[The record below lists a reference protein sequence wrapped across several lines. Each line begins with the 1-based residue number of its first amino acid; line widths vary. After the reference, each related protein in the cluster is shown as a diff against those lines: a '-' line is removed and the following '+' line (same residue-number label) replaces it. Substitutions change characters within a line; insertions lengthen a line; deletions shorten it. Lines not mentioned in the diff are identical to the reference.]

1 MRFKYSACITVCATR
16 VNFVSQYVKQKK
28 NVDSG
33 RSKCNQIYV
42 KESIK
47 QVYHVLFDEALEA
60 YNAKQTRS
68 DRRIDNYYE
77 KIRTSKQEKLF
88 HELIVQIGNRDDTN
102 CSMVESVYAQLA
114 LEEYM
119 MGFQERNPNIRVFN
133 AVMHL
138 DEETPHLHID
148 YVPFSTGNK
157 RGLSTKVSLKG
168 ALKAQGFVGTG
179 RFDTEWKRWV
189 ESEKQCLAEIMERH
203 QMEWLQ
209 KGTHEKHLSVYDYEK
224 KMRKAEIAE
233 LEQEISGQ
241 KDKIASQS
249 FLMEVNEEAL
259 QSQEQIL
266 EENEARKEQIRQETE
281 KAKEDWEKVQTDKDR
296 VQDSYEF
303 YRKLEKDTKERYEMY
318 HSWYEDKKKSYEEY
332 AKKSKMFEE
341 KANSLEGQ
349 IKELDQRKSDKTE
362 EVQAEEIKL
371 DIVKMQI
378 QEAVDNFEDMQ
389 KQADFVKGQAMQQY
403 EKYRRIEPSERGAI
417 MFDDMLRLKR
427 ENMILKDENRTLK
440 EKLQKAYDFMKQFT
454 INGLNM
460 LERFLESVG
469 ERMQSFSENI
479 GFGGRGR

>member
-1 MRFKYSACITVCATR
+1 MERTISMMVGKGSLNHNNRTFIA
-16 VNFVSQYVKQKK
+16 K
-28 NVDSG
+28 NVDRE
-33 RSKCNQIYV
+33 RSKGNKVYV

-47 QVYHVLFDEALEA
+47 KVYHTLFDKALET
-60 YNAKQTRS
+60 YNAKQTRA
-68 DRRIDNYYE
+68 DRRIGNYYE

-102 CSMVESVYAQLA
+102 CGMMESVYAQSA
-114 LEEYM
+114 LGDYM
-119 MGFQERNPNIRVFN
+119 NGFQERNPNLRVFN

-189 ESEKQCLAEIMERH
+189 EREKQCLAEIMERY

-209 KGTHEKHLSVYDYEK
+209 KGTHEKHLSVYDFEK
-224 KMRKAEIAE
+224 KMRKAEVEE
-233 LEQEISGQ
+233 LEQEISRQ
-241 KDKIASQS
+241 KNKIASQS
-249 FLMEVNEEAL
+249 CLMEVNEEAL
-259 QSQEQIL
+259 QSQEQSL
-266 EENEARKEQIRQETE
+266 EENEAKAEEIRQETE
-281 KAKEDWEKVQTDKDR
+281 KAKEDWEKVQTDKDK

-303 YRKLEKDTKERYEMY
+303 YQKMAKSAKGSYELY

-332 AKKSKMFEE
+332 VEKSSMFEE

-349 IKELDQRKSDKTE
+349 IKELEQKKSDKAE

-371 DIVKMQI
+371 NIVKLEL
-378 QEAVDNFEDMQ
+378 QEAVNDFEDMQ
-389 KQADFVKGQAMQQY
+389 KQADFVKEQAVQQY
-403 EKYRRIEPSERGAI
+403 EKYRRIEPSERGTA

-427 ENMILKDENRTLK
+427 ENMILKDENKTLK

-460 LERFLESVG
+460 LEHFLESVG
-469 ERMQSFSENI
+469 EKVQSFTENI
-479 GFGGRGR
+479 GFSGKSR

>member
-1 MRFKYSACITVCATR
+1 MERTISMMVGKGSLNHNNRTFIA
-16 VNFVSQYVKQKK
+16 K
-28 NVDSG
+28 NVDSE

-47 QVYHVLFDEALEA
+47 QVYHALFDEALEA

-148 YVPFSTGNK
+148 YVPFSTGNR

-249 FLMEVNEEAL
+249 FLMEVTEEAL

-332 AKKSKMFEE
+332 AKK
-341 KANSLEGQ
+341 NSVLMERADNLGEQ
-349 IKELDQRKSDKTE
+349 IKELAQKKFDKAE

-371 DIVKMQI
+371 DIVKMEI
-378 QEAVDNFEDMQ
+378 QGAMDNFENMQ
-389 KQADFVKGQAMQQY
+389 KQADFIKEQAAQQY
-403 EKYRRIEPSERGAI
+403 EKYRRVEPSERGMA
-417 MFDDMLRLKR
+417 MFDDMLHLKR
-427 ENMILKDENRTLK
+427 ENMILTEENRTLK

-479 GFGGRGR
+479 GFGGRSR

>member
-1 MRFKYSACITVCATR
+1 MERTISMMVGKGSLNHNNRTFTA
-16 VNFVSQYVKQKK
+16 K
-28 NVDSG
+28 NVDAE
-33 RSKCNQIYV
+33 RSKCNKVYV

-47 QVYHVLFDEALEA
+47 QVYHTLFDKALEA
-60 YNAKQTRS
+60 YNSKQTRA

-102 CSMVESVYAQLA
+102 CGMVESVYAQLA
-114 LEEYM
+114 LEDYM
-119 MGFQERNPNIRVFN
+119 MGFQERNPNLRVFN

-148 YVPFSTGNK
+148 YVPFSIGNK
-157 RGLSTKVSLKG
+157 RGMETKVSLKG

-189 ESEKQCLAEIMERH
+189 ESEKQCLAEIMERY

-209 KGTHEKHLSVYDYEK
+209 KGTHEKHLSVYDFEK
-224 KMRKAEIAE
+224 KMRKAEVAE
-233 LEQEISGQ
+233 LEQEISVQ

-249 FLMEVNEEAL
+249 FAMEVNEEAL

-266 EENEARKEQIRQETE
+266 EENEAKAEQIWQETE

-296 VQDSYEF
+296 VQDSYEHYKSLEESTKGLYEL
-303 YRKLEKDTKERYEMY
+303 YR
-318 HSWYEDKKKSYEEY
+318 SWYEEKKKSYEEY
-332 AKKSKMFEE
+332 AEKSSMFEE
-341 KANSLEGQ
+341 KAKSLEGQ
-349 IKELDQRKSDKTE
+349 IKELEQRKFDKTE

-378 QEAVDNFEDMQ
+378 QEAVDDFEDVQ
-389 KQADFVKGQAMQQY
+389 KQAEFVKEQAVQQY
-403 EKYRRIEPSERGAI
+403 EKYRRVEPGERGTA

-427 ENMILKDENRTLK
+427 ENMILKNENRALK

-469 ERMQSFSENI
+469 ERVQSFSENI
-479 GFGGRGR
+479 GFGGRSR

>member
-1 MRFKYSACITVCATR
+1 MERTISMMVGKGSLNHNNRTFIT
-16 VNFVSQYVKQKK
+16 K
-28 NVDSG
+28 NVDSE

-88 HELIVQIGNRDDTN
+88 HELLVQIGNRDDTN

-157 RGLSTKVSLKG
+157 RALSTKVSLKG

-371 DIVKMQI
+371 DIVKMQK

-427 ENMILKDENRTLK
+427 ENMIMKDENRTLK

>member
-1 MRFKYSACITVCATR
+1 MERTISMMVGKGSLNHNNRT
-16 VNFVSQYVKQKK
+16 FVAK
-28 NVDSG
+28 NVDSE
-33 RSKCNQIYV
+33 RSKGNKVYV

-47 QVYHVLFDEALEA
+47 KVYHTLFDEALET
-60 YNAKQTRS
+60 YNAKQTRA

-77 KIRTSKQEKLF
+77 KIRISKQEKLF

-102 CSMVESVYAQLA
+102 CGMMESVYAQLA
-114 LEEYM
+114 LEDYM
-119 MGFQERNPNIRVFN
+119 MGFQERNPNLRVFN

-157 RGLSTKVSLKG
+157 RGLETKVSLKG

-189 ESEKQCLAEIMERH
+189 ESEKQCLAEIMELY

-209 KGTHEKHLSVYDYEK
+209 KGTHEKHLSVYDFEK
-224 KMRKAEIAE
+224 KMRKAEVAE
-233 LEQEISGQ
+233 LEQEISDQ

-249 FLMEVNEEAL
+249 FLMGVNEEAL

-266 EENEARKEQIRQETE
+266 EENEAKAEKIRQETE
-281 KAKEDWEKVQTDKDR
+281 QAKEDWEKVQIDKDR
-296 VQDSYEF
+296 AQDSYAF
-303 YRKLEKDTKERYEMY
+303 YQKIAKSAKESYELY
-318 HSWYEDKKKSYEEY
+318 HSWCEEKQKSYEEY
-332 AKKSKMFEE
+332 AEKKGVLAEKTNALEE
-341 KANSLEGQ
+341 Q
-349 IKELDQRKSDKTE
+349 IKELEQRKSNRVE

-371 DIVKMQI
+371 DIVKMQL
-378 QEAVDNFEDMQ
+378 QEAVDDFENVQ
-389 KQADFVKGQAMQQY
+389 KQADFVKEQAMQQY
-403 EKYRRIEPSERGAI
+403 EKYRRVEPSERGTA
-417 MFDDMLRLKR
+417 MFDDMIQLKR
-427 ENMILKDENRTLK
+427 ENMILENENRTLK

-469 ERMQSFSENI
+469 ERMHGFSENI
-479 GFGGRGR
+479 GFGGRSR

>member
-1 MRFKYSACITVCATR
+1 
-16 VNFVSQYVKQKK
+16 
-28 NVDSG
+28 
-33 RSKCNQIYV
+33 
-42 KESIK
+42 
-47 QVYHVLFDEALEA
+47 
-60 YNAKQTRS
+60 
-68 DRRIDNYYE
+68 
-77 KIRTSKQEKLF
+77 
-88 HELIVQIGNRDDTN
+88 
-102 CSMVESVYAQLA
+102 MVESVYAQLA
-114 LEEYM
+114 LEDYM
-119 MGFQERNPNIRVFN
+119 MGFQERNPNLRVFN

-148 YVPFSTGNK
+148 YVPFSIGNK
-157 RGLSTKVSLKG
+157 RGMETKVSLKG

-189 ESEKQCLAEIMERH
+189 ESEKQCLAEIMERY

-209 KGTHEKHLSVYDYEK
+209 KGTHEKHLSVYDFEK
-224 KMRKAEIAE
+224 KMRKAEVAE
-233 LEQEISGQ
+233 LEQEISVQ

-249 FLMEVNEEAL
+249 FAMEVNEEAL

-266 EENEARKEQIRQETE
+266 EENEAKAEQIRQETE

-303 YRKLEKDTKERYEMY
+303 YKKLEKDIKERYERY

-332 AKKSKMFEE
+332 AEKSSMFEE

-349 IKELDQRKSDKTE
+349 IKELDQRKSDKME

-378 QEAVDNFEDMQ
+378 QEAVDDFEDMQ
-389 KQADFVKGQAMQQY
+389 KQADFVKEEAMQQY
-403 EKYRRIEPSERGAI
+403 EKYRRVEPSERGTA
-417 MFDDMLRLKR
+417 MFDDMLQLKR
-427 ENMILKDENRTLK
+427 ENMMLKDENRTLK

-460 LERFLESVG
+460 LEHFLESIG
-469 ERMQSFSENI
+469 ERVQSFSENI
-479 GFGGRGR
+479 GFGGRSR

>member
-1 MRFKYSACITVCATR
+1 MERTISMMVGKGSLNHNNRIFTA
-16 VNFVSQYVKQKK
+16 K
-28 NVDSG
+28 NVDG
-33 RSKCNQIYV
+33 ERSKCNKIYV

-47 QVYHVLFDEALEA
+47 KVYYTLFDEALKD
-60 YNAKQTRS
+60 YNARQTRA

-88 HELIVQIGNRDDTN
+88 HELIVQIGNREDTN
-102 CSMVESVYAQLA
+102 CDMVESIYAQLA
-114 LEEYM
+114 LEDYM
-119 MGFQERNPNIRVFN
+119 MGFQERNPNLRVFN

-148 YVPFSTGNK
+148 YVPFSTENK

-189 ESEKQCLAEIMERH
+189 ESDKQCLAEIMKRY

-209 KGTHEKHLSVYDYEK
+209 RGTHEKHLSVYDYEK
-224 KMRKAEIAE
+224 KMRKAEVAE

-241 KDKIASQS
+241 KDMIAGQS
-249 FLMEVNEEAL
+249 LILKTNETAL
-259 QSQEQIL
+259 QSQQQLL
-266 EENEARKEQIRQETE
+266 EEKEAEAEKIRQETE
-281 KAKEDWEKVQTDKDR
+281 QAKEDWEKVQIDKDE
-296 VQDSYEF
+296 VQDSYKYYKKLAESEKGMYEL
-303 YRKLEKDTKERYEMY
+303 YR
-318 HSWYEDKKKSYEEY
+318 SWCEDEKKSYEDY
-332 AKKSKMFEE
+332 AEKSRELKAESGVLEE
-341 KANSLEGQ
+341 QVQYLE
-349 IKELDQRKSDKTE
+349 KRKSDKAE

-371 DIVKMQI
+371 DIVRLEL
-378 QEAVDNFEDMQ
+378 QEAVREFEDVQ
-389 KQADFVKGQAMQQY
+389 KEADFVKEQVAQQY
-403 EKYRRIEPSERGAI
+403 EKYRRVEPSERGIA

-427 ENMILKDENRTLK
+427 ENMILENENKTLK

-469 ERMQSFSENI
+469 ERVQNFSENI
-479 GFGGRGR
+479 SFSDRSR

>member
-1 MRFKYSACITVCATR
+1 MERTISMMVGKGSLNHNNRTFTA
-16 VNFVSQYVKQKK
+16 K
-28 NVDSG
+28 NVDAE
-33 RSKCNQIYV
+33 RSKCNKVYV
-42 KESIK
+42 KESINK
-47 QVYHVLFDEALEA
+47 VYHALFDEALEA
-60 YNAKQTRS
+60 YNAKQTRA

-102 CSMVESVYAQLA
+102 CGMVESIYAQLA

-119 MGFQERNPNIRVFN
+119 MGFQERNPNLRVFN

-157 RGLSTKVSLKG
+157 RGLETKVSLKG

-189 ESEKQCLAEIMERH
+189 DSEKQCLAEIMEH
-203 QMEWLQ
+203 YKMEWLQ

-224 KMRKAEIAE
+224 KMRKAEVAE
-233 LEQEISGQ
+233 MEQEISGQ
-241 KDKIASQS
+241 KDRIASQS
-249 FLMEVNEEAL
+249 FLLEANEEAL

-266 EENEARKEQIRQETE
+266 KENEAKAEKIRQETE
-281 KAKEDWEKVQTDKDR
+281 QAKEDWEKVQIDRDR

-303 YRKLEKDTKERYEMY
+303 YQKMAKSAKESYELY
-318 HSWYEDKKKSYEEY
+318 HSWCEDKKKSYEEY
-332 AKKSKMFEE
+332 AE
-341 KANSLEGQ
+341 KNGELVEKTNTLEGQ
-349 IKELDQRKSDKTE
+349 ITELEQRKSDRVE

-371 DIVKMQI
+371 DILKMHL
-378 QEAVDNFEDMQ
+378 QEAADDFANVQ
-389 KQADFVKGQAMQQY
+389 KQANFVKEQAMQQY
-403 EKYRRIEPSERGAI
+403 EKYRRVEPSERGTA
-417 MFDDMLRLKR
+417 MFDDMLQLKR
-427 ENMILKDENRTLK
+427 ENMILKDENKTLK
-440 EKLQKAYDFMKQFT
+440 EKLQRAYDFMKQFT

-469 ERMQSFSENI
+469 ERVQSFSENI
-479 GFGGRGR
+479 GFGGRSR

>member
-1 MRFKYSACITVCATR
+1 MERTISMMVGKGSLNHNNRTFIA
-16 VNFVSQYVKQKK
+16 K
-28 NVDSG
+28 NVDSE
-33 RSKCNQIYV
+33 RSKGNKVYM

-47 QVYHVLFDEALEA
+47 KVYHILFDGALEA
-60 YNAKQTRS
+60 YNAKQTRA
-68 DRRIDNYYE
+68 DRRIDDYYE

-102 CSMVESVYAQLA
+102 CGMVESVYAQLA

-119 MGFQERNPNIRVFN
+119 MGFQERNPNLRVFN

-157 RGLSTKVSLKG
+157 RGLETKVSLKG

-189 ESEKQCLAEIMERH
+189 ESEKQCLAEIMERY

-224 KMRKAEIAE
+224 KMRKAEGAE
-233 LEQEISGQ
+233 LEPEIFRQ

-266 EENEARKEQIRQETE
+266 EENEAKAKKIRRETE
-281 KAKEDWEKVQTDKDR
+281 QAKEDWEGVQTDKDR
-296 VQDSYEF
+296 VQDSYEH
-303 YRKLEKDTKERYEMY
+303 YKSLEESTKGLYELY

-332 AKKSKMFEE
+332 AEKSSMFEE
-341 KANSLEGQ
+341 KANSLEEQ
-349 IKELDQRKSDKTE
+349 IKELEQRKSDKTE

-378 QEAVDNFEDMQ
+378 QKAVNDFEDMQ
-389 KQADFVKGQAMQQY
+389 KQADFVKEEAMQQY
-403 EKYRRIEPSERGAI
+403 EKYRSIEPSERGMA

-427 ENMILKDENRTLK
+427 ENMILKNENRTLK

-454 INGLNM
+454 INGLNL
-460 LERFLESVG
+460 LECFLESVG
-469 ERMQSFSENI
+469 EKVQSFSENI
-479 GFGGRGR
+479 GFSGRGR

>member
-1 MRFKYSACITVCATR
+1 MERTISMMVGKGSLNHNNRT
-16 VNFVSQYVKQKK
+16 FVAK
-28 NVDSG
+28 NVDRE
-33 RSKCNQIYV
+33 RSKSNKVYM

-47 QVYHVLFDEALEA
+47 KVYHALFDEALEA
-60 YNAKQTRS
+60 YNAKQTRA

-88 HELIVQIGNRDDTN
+88 HELIVQIGNKNDTN
-102 CSMVESVYAQLA
+102 CNMLESVYAQSA

-119 MGFQERNPNIRVFN
+119 MGFQERNPNLRVFN

-148 YVPFSTGNK
+148 YVPFSTENK

-168 ALKAQGFVGTG
+168 ALKVQGFVGTG

-189 ESEKQCLAEIMERH
+189 ESEKQCLAEIMERY

-209 KGTHEKHLSVYDYEK
+209 KGTHEKHLSVYDFEK
-224 KMRKAEIAE
+224 KMRKAEVEE
-233 LEQEISGQ
+233 LEQEISDQ

-259 QSQEQIL
+259 QSQAQIL
-266 EENEARKEQIRQETE
+266 EENEAKAEKIRQETE
-281 KAKEDWEKVQTDKDR
+281 QAKEDWEKVQINKDR
-296 VQDSYEF
+296 VQDSYEH
-303 YRKLEKDTKERYEMY
+303 YKSLEESTKGLYEPY

-332 AKKSKMFEE
+332 AEKSRMFEE

-349 IKELDQRKSDKTE
+349 IKELQQRKSDKVE

-371 DIVKMQI
+371 DIVKMQV
-378 QEAVDNFEDMQ
+378 QEAVNDFEDMQ
-389 KQADFVKGQAMQQY
+389 KQVKFVKEQAMQQY
-403 EKYRRIEPSERGAI
+403 EKYRRVEPSERGTV
-417 MFDDMLRLKR
+417 MFDDMIQLKR

-460 LERFLESVG
+460 LERFLESIG
-469 ERMQSFSENI
+469 EKVYSFSENI
-479 GFGGRGR
+479 GFGGRSR

>member
-1 MRFKYSACITVCATR
+1 MERTISMMVGKGSLNHNNRTFTA
-16 VNFVSQYVKQKK
+16 K
-28 NVDSG
+28 NVDAE
-33 RSKCNQIYV
+33 RSKCNQVYV

-47 QVYHVLFDEALEA
+47 QVYHTLFDKALET
-60 YNAKQTRS
+60 YNAKQTRA

-102 CSMVESVYAQLA
+102 CDMLESVYAQSA

-119 MGFQERNPNIRVFN
+119 MGFQERNPNLRVFN

-157 RGLSTKVSLKG
+157 RGLETKVSLKG

-189 ESEKQCLAEIMERH
+189 ESEKQCLAEIMEH
-203 QMEWLQ
+203 YKMEWLQ

-224 KMRKAEIAE
+224 KMRKAEVAE
-233 LEQEISGQ
+233 LEQEISVQ
-241 KDKIASQS
+241 KDKIAGQS
-249 FLMEVNEEAL
+249 FLMEANEETL
-259 QSQEQIL
+259 QSQAQIL
-266 EENEARKEQIRQETE
+266 EENEAKAEKIRQETE
-281 KAKEDWEKVQTDKDR
+281 KAKEDWEKVQIDKDR
-296 VQDSYEF
+296 VQDSYGF
-303 YRKLEKDTKERYEMY
+303 YQKMAKSAKESYELY
-318 HSWYEDKKKSYEEY
+318 HSWCEEKQKSYEVY
-332 AKKSKMFEE
+332 AEKNGVLAEKTNALEE
-341 KANSLEGQ
+341 Q
-349 IKELDQRKSDKTE
+349 IKELEQRKSDRAE

-371 DIVKMQI
+371 DIVKMQLRD
-378 QEAVDNFEDMQ
+378 AVNDFEDVQ
-389 KQADFVKGQAMQQY
+389 KQTDFVKEQAMQQY
-403 EKYRRIEPSERGAI
+403 EKYRRVEPSERGTA
-417 MFDDMLRLKR
+417 MFDDMLQLKR
-427 ENMILKDENRTLK
+427 ENMILQDENRTLK

-469 ERMQSFSENI
+469 EKVHSFSENI
-479 GFGGRGR
+479 GFGGRSR

>member
-1 MRFKYSACITVCATR
+1 MERTISMMVGKGSLNHNNRTFIA
-16 VNFVSQYVKQKK
+16 K
-28 NVDSG
+28 NVDSE

-47 QVYHVLFDEALEA
+47 QVYHALFDEALEA

-148 YVPFSTGNK
+148 YVPFSTGNR
-157 RGLSTKVSLKG
+157 RGLSIKVSLKG

-249 FLMEVNEEAL
+249 FLMEVTEEAL

-332 AKKSKMFEE
+332 AKK
-341 KANSLEGQ
+341 NSVLMERADNLGEQ
-349 IKELDQRKSDKTE
+349 IKELEQKKFDKAE

-371 DIVKMQI
+371 DIVKMEI
-378 QEAVDNFEDMQ
+378 QGAMDNFENMQ
-389 KQADFVKGQAMQQY
+389 KQADFIKEQAAQQY
-403 EKYRRIEPSERGAI
+403 EKYRRVEPSERGMA
-417 MFDDMLRLKR
+417 MFDDMLHLKR
-427 ENMILKDENRTLK
+427 ENMILTEENRTLK

-479 GFGGRGR
+479 GFGGRSR

>member
-1 MRFKYSACITVCATR
+1 MERTISMMVGKGSLNHNNRTFIA
-16 VNFVSQYVKQKK
+16 K
-28 NVDSG
+28 NVDSE
-33 RSKCNQIYV
+33 RSKGNKVYM

-47 QVYHVLFDEALEA
+47 KVYHTLFDEALET
-60 YNAKQTRS
+60 YNAKQTRA
-68 DRRIDNYYE
+68 DRRIDDYYE
-77 KIRTSKQEKLF
+77 KIRTGKQEKLF

-102 CSMVESVYAQLA
+102 CNMLESVYAQSA
-114 LEEYM
+114 LEDYM
-119 MGFQERNPNIRVFN
+119 MGFQERNPNLRVFN

-189 ESEKQCLAEIMERH
+189 ESEKQCLAEIMEH
-203 QMEWLQ
+203 YKMEWLQ

-224 KMRKAEIAE
+224 KMRKAEVEE

-249 FLMEVNEEAL
+249 FLMEINEEAL

-266 EENEARKEQIRQETE
+266 EENAARAEKIRQETE

-303 YRKLEKDTKERYEMY
+303 YKRLEKDTKERYELY

-332 AKKSKMFEE
+332 AEKSSEFEE

-349 IKELDQRKSDKTE
+349 IKELQQRKSDKTE
-362 EVQAEEIKL
+362 EVQEEEIRL
-371 DIVKMQI
+371 DIVKLEL
-378 QEAVDNFEDMQ
+378 QEAVSEFENVQ
-389 KQADFVKGQAMQQY
+389 KQADFVKEQAVQQY
-403 EKYRRIEPSERGAI
+403 EKYRRVESSERGTA

-469 ERMQSFSENI
+469 ERVQSFSESI
-479 GFGGRGR
+479 GFSGRSR

>member
-1 MRFKYSACITVCATR
+1 MERTISMMVGKGSLNHNNRTFTA
-16 VNFVSQYVKQKK
+16 K
-28 NVDSG
+28 NVDAE
-33 RSKCNQIYV
+33 RSKCNKVYV

-47 QVYHVLFDEALEA
+47 QVYHTLFDKALEA
-60 YNAKQTRS
+60 YNSKQTRA

-102 CSMVESVYAQLA
+102 CGMVESVYAQLA
-114 LEEYM
+114 LEDYM
-119 MGFQERNPNIRVFN
+119 MGFQERNPNLRVFN

-148 YVPFSTGNK
+148 YVPFSIGNK
-157 RGLSTKVSLKG
+157 RGMETKVSLKG

-189 ESEKQCLAEIMERH
+189 ESEKQCLAEIMERY

-209 KGTHEKHLSVYDYEK
+209 KGTHEKHLSVYDFEK
-224 KMRKAEIAE
+224 KMRKAEVAE
-233 LEQEISGQ
+233 LEQEISVQ

-249 FLMEVNEEAL
+249 FAMEVNEEAL

-266 EENEARKEQIRQETE
+266 EENEAKAEQIWQETE

-303 YRKLEKDTKERYEMY
+303 YKKLEKDIKERYERY

-332 AKKSKMFEE
+332 AEKSSMFEE

-349 IKELDQRKSDKTE
+349 IKELDQRKSDKME

-378 QEAVDNFEDMQ
+378 QEAVDDFEAMRE
-389 KQADFVKGQAMQQY
+389 QAEFVKGQAMQQY
-403 EKYRRIEPSERGAI
+403 EKYRRVEPSERGTA

-427 ENMILKDENRTLK
+427 ENMILKEKNRTLK
-440 EKLQKAYDFMKQFT
+440 EKLQKAYDFMRQFT

-460 LERFLESVG
+460 LERFLEFIG
-469 ERMQSFSENI
+469 ERVQGFTENI

>member
-1 MRFKYSACITVCATR
+1 MERTISMMVGKGSLNHNNRTFTA
-16 VNFVSQYVKQKK
+16 K
-28 NVDSG
+28 NVDAE
-33 RSKCNQIYV
+33 RSRCNKVYV

-47 QVYHVLFDEALEA
+47 KVYHTLFDEALEA
-60 YNAKQTRS
+60 YNSKQTRA

-102 CSMVESVYAQLA
+102 CDMLESIYAQSA

-119 MGFQERNPNIRVFN
+119 MGFQERNLNLRVFN

-157 RGLSTKVSLKG
+157 RGLETKVSLKG

-189 ESEKQCLAEIMERH
+189 ESEKQCLAEIMEH
-203 QMEWLQ
+203 YKMEWLQ

-224 KMRKAEIAE
+224 KMRKAEVAE
-233 LEQEISGQ
+233 LEQEISDQ

-249 FLMEVNEEAL
+249 FLMEVNEETL

-266 EENEARKEQIRQETE
+266 EENEVKAKKIRQEME
-281 KAKEDWEKVQTDKDR
+281 QAKEDWEKVQIDKDR

-303 YRKLEKDTKERYEMY
+303 YRRLEMDTKERYEMY
-318 HSWYEDKKKSYEEY
+318 DSWCEEKKKSYEEH
-332 AKKSKMFEE
+332 AE
-341 KANSLEGQ
+341 KNGVLAEKTNALEGQ
-349 IKELDQRKSDKTE
+349 IKELEQRKSDRVE

-371 DIVKMQI
+371 DIVKMQL
-378 QEAVDNFEDMQ
+378 QEAVDDFENVQ
-389 KQADFVKGQAMQQY
+389 KQADFVKEQAMQQY
-403 EKYRRIEPSERGAI
+403 EKYRRVEPSERGTAL
-417 MFDDMLRLKR
+417 FDDMIQLKR

-440 EKLQKAYDFMKQFT
+440 EKLQKAYEFMKQFT

-469 ERMQSFSENI
+469 ERVHSFSENI
-479 GFGGRGR
+479 GFGGRSR

>member
-1 MRFKYSACITVCATR
+1 MERTISMMVGKGSLNHNNRTFMA
-16 VNFVSQYVKQKK
+16 K
-28 NVDSG
+28 NVDAERCKG
-33 RSKCNQIYV
+33 NKVYV

-47 QVYHVLFDEALEA
+47 KVYHTLFDEALET
-60 YNAKQTRS
+60 YNSKQSRA
-68 DRRIDNYYE
+68 DHRIDNYYE
-77 KIRTSKQEKLF
+77 KIRTGKQEKLF

-102 CSMVESVYAQLA
+102 CNMLESVYAQSA
-114 LEEYM
+114 LEDYM
-119 MGFQERNPNIRVFN
+119 LGFQERNPNLRVFN

-189 ESEKQCLAEIMERH
+189 ESEKQCLAEIMERY

-224 KMRKAEIAE
+224 KMRKAEVEE
-233 LEQEISGQ
+233 LEQEISDQ

-249 FLMEVNEEAL
+249 FLMEVNEETL

-266 EENEARKEQIRQETE
+266 EENEARAEVIRQETE
-281 KAKEDWEKVQTDKDR
+281 KAKEDWERVQTDKDR

-303 YRKLEKDTKERYEMY
+303 YQIMAKSAKENYELY
-318 HSWYEDKKKSYEEY
+318 HLWCEDKKKSYEEY
-332 AKKSKMFEE
+332 AEKSSLLEE
-341 KANSLEGQ
+341 KTNSLEGK
-349 IKELDQRKSDKTE
+349 IKEFEQKKSQREE

-371 DIVKMQI
+371 DIVKMKV
-378 QEAVDNFEDMQ
+378 QEVVDDFEDMQ
-389 KQADFVKGQAMQQY
+389 KQVYFVKEQAIQQY
-403 EKYRRIEPSERGAI
+403 EKYRRVEPSERGTA

-427 ENMILKDENRTLK
+427 ENMMLKDENRTLK

-460 LERFLESVG
+460 LECFLESIG
-469 ERMQSFSENI
+469 ERVQSFSESI
-479 GFGGRGR
+479 GFSGRSK

>member
-1 MRFKYSACITVCATR
+1 MERTISMMVGKGSLNHNNRTFTA
-16 VNFVSQYVKQKK
+16 K
-28 NVDSG
+28 NVDG
-33 RSKCNQIYV
+33 ERSKRNKVYV
-42 KESIK
+42 KENIK
-47 QVYHVLFDEALEA
+47 KVYHALFDEALEA
-60 YNAKQTRS
+60 YNAKQARA

-102 CSMVESVYAQLA
+102 CGMVESVYAQLA

-119 MGFQERNPNIRVFN
+119 NGFEERNPNLRVFN

-189 ESEKQCLAEIMERH
+189 ESEKQCLAEIMERY
-203 QMEWLQ
+203 QMKWLQ

-224 KMRKAEIAE
+224 KMRKAEVAE

-249 FLMEVNEEAL
+249 LVLETNEAAL
-259 QSQEQIL
+259 QSQQQLL
-266 EENEARKEQIRQETE
+266 EENEEEVRKIRKETE
-281 KAKEDWEKVQTDKDR
+281 QAKEDWEKVQIDKDEA
-296 VQDSYEF
+296 QDSYE
-303 YRKLEKDTKERYEMY
+303 YYKRLAESKKGMYELY
-318 HSWYEDKKKSYEEY
+318 LSWCEDKKKSYEEY
-332 AKKSKMFEE
+332 TEKSSVLVEKTETLEE
-341 KANSLEGQ
+341 Q
-349 IKELDQRKSDKTE
+349 VKELEQRKSDKAEKVQTE
-362 EVQAEEIKL
+362 KIKL
-371 DIVKMQI
+371 DIVRLEL
-378 QEAVDNFEDMQ
+378 QEAVSEFENMQ
-389 KQADFVKGQAMQQY
+389 KQADFVKEQAVQQY
-403 EKYRRIEPSERGAI
+403 EKYRRVEPSERGTA

-460 LERFLESVG
+460 LERFLESIG
-469 ERMQSFSENI
+469 ERVQSFSENI
-479 GFGGRGR
+479 GFGGRSR

>member
-1 MRFKYSACITVCATR
+1 MERTISMMVGKGSLNHNNRTFTA
-16 VNFVSQYVKQKK
+16 K
-28 NVDSG
+28 NVDAE
-33 RSKCNQIYV
+33 RSKGNKVYV

-47 QVYHVLFDEALEA
+47 KVYHALFDEALEA
-60 YNAKQTRS
+60 YNSKQTRA

-102 CSMVESVYAQLA
+102 CNMLESVYAQSA
-114 LEEYM
+114 LEDYM
-119 MGFQERNPNIRVFN
+119 LGFQERNPNLRVFN

-189 ESEKQCLAEIMERH
+189 ESEKQCLAEIMERY
-203 QMEWLQ
+203 QMGWLQ
-209 KGTHEKHLSVYDYEK
+209 KGTHEKHLSVYDFEK
-224 KMRKAEIAE
+224 KMRKAEVEE

-249 FLMEVNEEAL
+249 FLIEVNEEAL
-259 QSQEQIL
+259 QSQEQSL
-266 EENEARKEQIRQETE
+266 EEDEAKAEKIRQETE
-281 KAKEDWEKVQTDKDR
+281 KAKEDWEKVQTDKDK

-303 YRKLEKDTKERYEMY
+303 YKSLEKDTKERYELY

-332 AKKSKMFEE
+332 AKKSRMFEE
-341 KANSLEGQ
+341 KANSLVGQ
-349 IKELDQRKSDKTE
+349 IKELEKRKSDKVE

-371 DIVKMQI
+371 DIVKMQL
-378 QEAVDNFEDMQ
+378 QDAVNDFEDMQ
-389 KQADFVKGQAMQQY
+389 KQADFVKEQAMQQY
-403 EKYRRIEPSERGAI
+403 EKYRRVEPSERGTA
-417 MFDDMLRLKR
+417 MFDDMIRLKR
-427 ENMILKDENRTLK
+427 ENMILKNENRTLK

-454 INGLNM
+454 INGLNI

-469 ERMQSFSENI
+469 ERVQGFTENI
-479 GFGGRGR
+479 SFGGRSR